1 MRGEKELECLNLV
14 RDECTFKDCYGM
26 NNDDWKLLQKELIDA
41 KEGEDNNKFPD
52 FIFEN
57 GFIEHFQVT
66 SSKVTK
72 NGAKHIKELNEY
84 HKETN
89 KKFEQFKNNCIEN
102 PLTSQGYSV
111 QTEMHF
117 PNHCYDYLKQSIVKN
132 FENHIKSLE
141 RYDGS
146 KDIGIFLVEYSDDA
160 IAMNVTNMTEEIIK
174 KVNVGKI
181 KRKIVGYNP
190 SYDREMLKYLYTFK
204 DKLKYIIWVN
214 HSFRRNEKAKGLA
227 TLHLYP
233 YYDISMIK
241 IENIPSILQNMT
253 IDYSIDSIEGCLVS
267 KCSHVYSLKETL

>member
-84 HKETN
+84 HRETN
-89 KKFEQFKNNCIEN
+89 KKFEQFKNNYIEN
-102 PLTSQGYSV
+102 PLTRQEDSI

-117 PNHCYDYLKQSIVKN
+117 PNTQCILTPSFWLSHSGHFLK
-132 FENHIKSLE
+132 F
-141 RYDGS
+141 
-146 KDIGIFLVEYSDDA
+146 
-160 IAMNVTNMTEEIIK
+160 
-174 KVNVGKI
+174 
-181 KRKIVGYNP
+181 
-190 SYDREMLKYLYTFK
+190 
-204 DKLKYIIWVN
+204 
-214 HSFRRNEKAKGLA
+214 
-227 TLHLYP
+227 
-233 YYDISMIK
+233 
-241 IENIPSILQNMT
+241 
-253 IDYSIDSIEGCLVS
+253 C
-267 KCSHVYSLKETL
+267 